1 STQRQEAEA
10 VARAGTAPRRARRRR
25 RTHDRG
31 SRRSDGRRQGHR
43 VPGLGESEGC
53 GSVNRSR
60 NSQLFEAMRRA
71 ALRGGDQSIEEFLG
85 SEVGDSLPEEMRRL
99 VYALGMQTWVTRELR
114 VLLGVEQ
121 NGLTTQEVV
130 ALARQRA
137 TEAEQG
143 RLAALDTVS
152 ERRRLERA
160 ASTRTGATETG
171 GRIRTVSG
179 GLPTLGKGR
188 WSSRLLD

>member
-1 STQRQEAEA
+1 
-10 VARAGTAPRRARRRR
+10 
-25 RTHDRG
+25 
-31 SRRSDGRRQGHR
+31 
-43 VPGLGESEGC
+43 
-53 GSVNRSR
+53 
-60 NSQLFEAMRRA
+60 MRRA

-152 ERRRLERA
+152 ERRRQERA

-171 GRIRTVSG
+171 VSIRTVSG

-188 WSSRLLD
+188 